1 MTRSRAFRPVTT
13 PTADKKAF
21 LEACWRGDT
30 VAVTKAIREGID
42 PNFSLGGIHK
52 PLVYALQNGQDEIL
66 KILLENG
73 ASPNTVV
80 EADPILHHAFAAPSK
95 DAVEM
100 LLDHGADPTQPDG
113 SGMNTIVD
121 AAVIGGDDVLVNLAI
136 RLMQEEGGM
145 RRRDLY
151 TEGLHAAVRERN
163 LDLAWKFLNLGA
175 DPDYAGPKS
184 IYGLPPMIKAVC
196 LHDKP
201 MIRLL
206 ASFGARAGLHTSY
219 IHDTL
224 TEAR

>member
-21 LEACWRGDT
+21 LDACWHGDT
-30 VAVTKAIREGID
+30 VAVTKAIQGGID

-73 ASPNTVV
+73 ASPNTLV
-80 EADPILHHAFAAPSK
+80 EADPILHHAFATPSR

-136 RLMQEEGGM
+136 RLMQEEGGL

-151 TEGLHAAVRERN
+151 TEGLHAAVRSGKPGRT
-163 LDLAWKFLNLGA
+163 ACGA
-175 DPDYAGPKS
+175 
-184 IYGLPPMIKAVC
+184 
-196 LHDKP
+196 
-201 MIRLL
+201 
-206 ASFGARAGLHTSY
+206 
-219 IHDTL
+219 
-224 TEAR
+224 